1 LKYSNEI
8 PDPKTRRF
16 QELNGIQGRC
26 VTCIG
31 RAETDSQQSKLSEAA
46 RGCLGKPAPEGTG
59 FVTLIMMRV
68 QA

>member
-1 LKYSNEI
+1 MFRFTLLSFKNEKGEHFPEGSVTPHGVGEVQHEI

-31 RAETDSQQSKLSEAA
+31 RAETDSQQ
-46 RGCLGKPAPEGTG
+46 
-59 FVTLIMMRV
+59 
-68 QA
+68 